1 MRKLFDKTI
10 TRLVILLLCC
20 SILPILALGTIVN
33 RLTSSMLDTHV
44 IKMYQQTIQKTSLSI
59 ANNIQPFIDYLRYNS
74 EREEVVDILAKPQR
88 TTQQQT
94 QTNADLKLVMKN
106 KETAVRVGYPYSYL
120 AINNQYIR
128 YTEYASIT
136 KLDST
141 ISEEEWFQSL
151 RTTHFPRIWIGVGKN
166 ATSIGINDR
175 VYIAAP
181 VLKNSNNVGVLM
193 YAINISFLE
202 KQLDNAAYGEHCSIF
217 VLDDSGEC
225 VAAGQKN
232 DIDYA
237 LVRDELQHL
246 SQSARR
252 LTIDGEDYMVAM
264 SYANL
269 SYTQT
274 DWRIVAITPTSDIYQ
289 DAIKIKFAALSLTL
303 LLMLVDVFVLMYVSD
318 NYFAPIIVLHKSMRE
333 VRHGNLGVRIEETR
347 TDEIGELQEG
357 FNAMVIS
364 LERNIANVHEQERK
378 KRELE
383 LKVLQQQIRPHF
395 VSNTLN
401 TIRVMADMRSATGI
415 SKAVT
420 AFNSLIDYYFRDTA
434 DMPTVRE
441 EIQALRQYVYLQN
454 LRFQNRFSLE
464 EDIDQRIYACR
475 IPKLLLQSLVENC
488 IKHGFPDRRM
498 QGCIRLSGRI
508 EEKRVIIQVIDNG
521 VGMCGKDL
529 TQIFSEEEL
538 TRERVGEHQ
547 GLSNV
552 HRRIRLH
559 FGPDFG
565 LSAAGTPGHGTT
577 VTVTF
582 PYIVFGKEEG
592 NEGSD
597 RG

>member
-1 MRKLFDKTI
+1 MRKLLDKTI

-33 RLTSSMLDTHV
+33 RLTSTMLDTHV
-44 IKMYQQTIQKTSLSI
+44 TKMYQQTIQKTSLSI
-59 ANNIQPFIDYLRYNS
+59 AINIQPFIDYLKYNS
-74 EREEVVDILAKPQR
+74 EREEVADILAKPQW
-88 TTQQQT
+88 TELQQSQVNT
-94 QTNADLKLVMKN
+94 ELKLVMKN
-106 KETAVRVGYPYSYL
+106 HETAIRVGYPYSYM
-120 AINNQYIR
+120 AVNNQDVR
-128 YTEYASIT
+128 YTEYASIARV
-136 KLDST
+136 DAA
-141 ISEEEWFQSL
+141 ISEKDWYLAMQSA
-151 RTTHFPRIWIGVGKN
+151 HYPSIWVGVGEN
-166 ATSIGINDR
+166 VTSIGRNDR
-175 VYIAAP
+175 LYIAAP

-217 VLDDSGEC
+217 VLDDSGDC

-246 SQSARR
+246 TQSARR
-252 LTIDGEDYMVAM
+252 LTIDGEEYMVAM

-269 SYTQT
+269 SYAQT

-364 LERNIANVHEQERK
+364 MERNIANVHEQERK

-383 LKVLQQQIRPHF
+383 LKILQEQIRPHF

-434 DMPTVRE
+434 DMPTVQE

-464 EDIDQRIYACR
+464 ENIDQRIYGCR
-475 IPKLLLQSLVENC
+475 ILKLLLQPLVENC

-508 EEKRVIIQVIDNG
+508 EENRVIIQVIDNG
-521 VGMCGKDL
+521 VGMCEEDL
-529 TQIFSEEEL
+529 ARIFSEEEL
-538 TRERVGEHQ
+538 ARERVGEHQ
-547 GLSNV
+547 GISNV

-559 FGPDFG
+559 FGPEYG
-565 LSAAGTPGHGTT
+565 ISAVSTPGQGTA
-577 VTVTF
+577 VTVVF
-582 PYIVFGKEEG
+582 PYIVFGREEG
-592 NEGSD
+592 NENSD

>member
-1 MRKLFDKTI
+1 MRKLLDKTI
-10 TRLVILLLCC
+10 TRLVILLICC

-33 RLTSSMLDTHV
+33 RLTSKMLDIHV
-44 IKMYQQTIQKTSLSI
+44 TKMYQQTVQMTSLSI
-59 ANNIQPFIDYLRYNS
+59 AINIQPFIDYLKYNS
-74 EREEVVDILAKPQR
+74 EREELANILSMDQL
-88 TTQQQT
+88 TEDQQT
-94 QTNADLKLVMKN
+94 EVNAQLNHVMKN
-106 KETAVRVGYPYSYL
+106 HETAIRVGYPYSYL
-120 AINNQYIR
+120 AINNQDIR

-141 ISEEEWFQSL
+141 ISEEEWFRSLQS
-151 RTTHFPRIWIGVGKN
+151 THFPRIWIGVGEN
-166 ATSIGINDR
+166 ATSIGKNDR
-175 VYIAAP
+175 IYIAAP
-181 VLKNSNNVGVLM
+181 VLKYSNNVGVLM

-202 KQLDNAAYGEHCSIF
+202 KQLDNAAYGEHCSTF

-225 VAAGQKN
+225 VAAGRKN

-237 LVRDELQHL
+237 LVRDELQQL
-246 SQSARR
+246 SQSTQR
-252 LTIDGEDYMVAM
+252 LTINGDDYMVAM
-264 SYANL
+264 SYTNL
-269 SYTQT
+269 AYAQT
-274 DWRIVAITPTSDIYQ
+274 DWRIVAITPVSDIYQ

-303 LLMLVDVFVLMYVSD
+303 LLILVDVFVLMYVSD
-318 NYFAPIIVLHKSMRE
+318 NYFAPIIALHKSMRE
-333 VRHGNLGVRIEETR
+333 VRHGNLKARIRQTR

-357 FNAMVIS
+357 FNAMVAS
-364 LERNIANVHEQERK
+364 MEKNIANVQEKERQ

-383 LKVLQQQIRPHF
+383 LKILQEQIRPHF

-464 EDIDQRIYACR
+464 EEIDQRIYACR
-475 IPKLLLQSLVENC
+475 ILKLLLQPLVENC

-498 QGCIRLSGRI
+498 QGCIRLVGRI
-508 EEKRVIIQVIDNG
+508 EENRVIMQVIDNG
-521 VGMCGKDL
+521 VGMSGEDL
-529 TQIFSEEEL
+529 AWVFSEEEL
-538 TRERVGEHQ
+538 DRERVGEHQ

-565 LSAAGTPGHGTT
+565 LSAASTPGHGAM

-582 PYIVFGKEEG
+582 PYIVFGREEG